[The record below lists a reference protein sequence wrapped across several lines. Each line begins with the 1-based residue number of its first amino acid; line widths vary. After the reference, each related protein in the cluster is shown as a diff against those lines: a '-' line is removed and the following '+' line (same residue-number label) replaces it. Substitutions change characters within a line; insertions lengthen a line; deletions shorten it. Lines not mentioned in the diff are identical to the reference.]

1 MMGNALLLS
10 IGLFCVVLIALV
22 IALFKKIAILQ
33 NPDVLAQLT
42 SLEKNQEKAERS
54 LREEISKN
62 REESIVQARQ
72 AREEMAGSLALS
84 FDSLLSRI
92 SEVSNLQKN
101 QLDIFAN
108 QLVTL
113 TKSNEER
120 LNRVRDTVETQLK
133 TFQEE
138 ASLNARQGR
147 EELSLTLKSLGDS
160 VLNRMSEIANLQR
173 NQLELFSTQITGLTQ
188 ANEQKMDKLREGVE
202 SRLRLLQE
210 ENAQKLDQMRGV
222 VEEKLHKTLETRLG
236 ESFKLVSDRLELVH
250 KGLGEMQNLATS
262 VGDLKKVLT
271 NVKARGTWGEIQLGN
286 LLDQVLTIEQY
297 GKNIATK
304 RGSNDRVEFAIRLP
318 GQNDHADI
326 VWLPIDA
333 KFPQEDY
340 QRLVDAQERAAG
352 NDAEDASRQLE
363 ARIKLEARAIKDK
376 YIDPP
381 YTTDFAIM
389 FLPVEGLYAEVVRRP
404 GLCDLLQRECRVVM
418 AGPTTL
424 AALLNSLSMGFKTL
438 AIEKRSSEVWA
449 LLGAVKT
456 EFGRFGDLLDKTRK
470 KLDEAS
476 STIENATR
484 KSRTIER
491 RLKKV
496 QELPVPEAA
505 IMLDTGNGEEG
516 KKSVDI

>member
-1 MMGNALLLS
+1 MGNALLLS

>member
-1 MMGNALLLS
+1 MMGNALLFL
-10 IGLFCVVLIALV
+10 IALCCVVLIASV
-22 IALFKKIAILQ
+22 ISLFKKVGALRS
-33 NPDVLAQLT
+33 PTVEAQLA
-42 SLEKNQEKAERS
+42 LVEKNQERIERN

-62 REESIVQARQ
+62 REESIIQARQ
-72 AREEMAGSLALS
+72 AREELAGSIVLS
-84 FDSLLSRI
+84 FDSLLIRI

-101 QLDIFAN
+101 QLDIFAS

-120 LNRVRDTVETQLK
+120 LNRVRDTVDTKLK

-160 VLNRMSEIANLQR
+160 VLNRMSEIASLQR

-188 ANEQKMDKLREGVE
+188 ANEQKMDKLREAVE
-202 SRLRLLQE
+202 SRLRLLQD

-222 VEEKLHKTLETRLG
+222 VEEKLHKTLEARLG

-297 GKNIATK
+297 SKNVATK

-318 GQNDHADI
+318 GQNDHAD
-326 VWLPIDA
+326 VLWLPIDA

-340 QRLVDAQERAAG
+340 QRLVDAQERAVG
-352 NDAEDASRQLE
+352 SDAEDASRQLE

-381 YTTDFAIM
+381 HTTDFAIM

-404 GLCDLLQRECRVVM
+404 GLCDLLQRECRVVV

-424 AALLNSLSMGFKTL
+424 AALLNSLSMGFRTL
-438 AIEKRSSEVWA
+438 AIEKRSSEVWT

-456 EFGRFGDLLDKTRK
+456 EFGRFGDLLDKTHK
-470 KLDEAS
+470 KLEEAS

-491 RLKKV
+491 KLKKV
-496 QELPVPEAA
+496 QELPASEAMV
-505 IMLDTGNGEEG
+505 MLGEGNGEEG